1 MCVSDRNNRIITIFY
16 RGADRMNEQLTQ
28 YIDTIA
34 AKLGVAAE
42 HVYGVLVQQAYVN
55 GIRGLVTGVLLL
67 TITAFLIPL
76 IIRGFKTNNE
86 EMVIFLLLISVIAV
100 VFGFGFTYSGVG
112 ELFNPEYYAIRELLD
127 VIKGGD

>member
-1 MCVSDRNNRIITIFY
+1 
-16 RGADRMNEQLTQ
+16 MNEQLTQ

-86 EMVIFLLLISVIAV
+86 EMVISLLLISAITV

-112 ELFNPEYYAIRELLD
+112 ELINPEYYAIRELLD
-127 VIKGGD
+127 VVKGGD